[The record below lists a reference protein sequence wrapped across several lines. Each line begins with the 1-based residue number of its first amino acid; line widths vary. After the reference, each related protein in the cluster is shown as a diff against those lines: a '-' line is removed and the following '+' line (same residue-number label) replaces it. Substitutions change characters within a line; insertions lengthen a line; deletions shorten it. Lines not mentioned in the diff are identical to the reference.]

1 MKFGIRKETRAL
13 GLPDRDGPNVRL
25 YYSAEAE

>member
-1 MKFGIRKETRAL
+1 MTDSSISFVL
-13 GLPDRDGPNVRL
+13 SRDGPNVRL